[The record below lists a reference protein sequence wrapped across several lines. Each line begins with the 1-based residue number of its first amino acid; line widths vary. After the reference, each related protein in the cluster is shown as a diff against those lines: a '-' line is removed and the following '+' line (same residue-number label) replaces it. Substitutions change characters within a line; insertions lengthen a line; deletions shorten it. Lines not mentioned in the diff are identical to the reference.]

1 MVVTFVAFVTFVSTG
16 LAIAGVVA
24 ASVPIIIHLLLRRR
38 RRPVEWA
45 AFDLLR
51 EAMRRHRRRSR
62 IERLLLLAVRVLLL
76 ALLGAALAQPLLGDR
91 SIAVGPRTLHIV
103 LDDGIVSGV
112 VDADGTTALER
123 RITEVRAAIDDLAVS
138 DRVGVV
144 LAGRPVRRLV
154 DPPTADH
161 DAVIRAI
168 EGLPPRE
175 GGTDL
180 AAALDLVVE
189 SIDATGGHEIL
200 VASDFREGSVDES
213 VRPPVVP
220 GSSTVDAPRLRATA
234 PTVEPASSVRISGL
248 EIARAPW
255 SLAGSETTR
264 LVRVDLRR
272 SGETPDA
279 VTTVRIAGDA
289 VIAEESRTIDWT
301 PGVREASIELQV
313 AVDDDGG
320 ELVASV
326 ETDGGLDDLPL
337 DDLRRTMV
345 AGRRPTRVVVL
356 DRVEFG
362 GTERLD
368 RWRGADWF
376 ARALRPTDDGPL
388 ADAIEVDRVD
398 PASVD
403 ERDLLDAGLVVVGR
417 PDLIPDDFTIV
428 LSEWTRRGGVAVVLP
443 PGAETV
449 RPWAAPLFDAMS
461 LDWDAALESVDL
473 EPSRRLATDQPRSPI
488 TALLE
493 AELPELA
500 PGVSITRRLPVDAI
514 DAAARVL
521 VDDQGDPVLLQAA
534 VGEGRLVLFTV
545 APELAWTDLPVRPL
559 MVPLVQEIVRQGS
572 ALAGRGRD
580 GEVGGA
586 PPVVASATAAT
597 VVLPDG
603 ARVDWPWTAEPT
615 IDRSGV
621 VEVLDLGERVVER
634 RAVNPAV
641 ESALLGTTS
650 PEAVRAWLAPTGAV
664 EFTDAIEETEAAD
677 TGGNLA
683 AVLAAI
689 VLVLAIVETALARWF
704 ARGGVVARR
713 SAGLTGANADAEAAS
728 RARREVAA

>member
-1 MVVTFVAFVTFVSTG
+1 MVVTFVSTG
-16 LAIAGVVA
+16 LAIAGIVA

-62 IERLLLLAVRVLLL
+62 LERLLLLAVRALLL
-76 ALLGAALAQPLLGDR
+76 ALLGTALAQPLLGDR
-91 SIAVGPRTLHIV
+91 SVMVGPRTLHVV

-112 VDADGTTALER
+112 VDADGRMALER
-123 RITEVRAAIDDLAVS
+123 HVDDVRGTIAGLSSA
-138 DRVGVV
+138 DRVQVV
-144 LAGRPVRRLV
+144 LAGRPVRALV
-154 DPPTADH
+154 DPPTTDH

-168 EGLPPRE
+168 DGLPARE

-180 AAALDLVVE
+180 AAALELVGE
-189 SIDATGGHEIL
+189 TTDAPGVHEIL
-200 VASDFREGSVDES
+200 IASDFRTGSVDDA
-213 VRPPVVP
+213 VRPPSIL
-220 GSSTVDAPRLRATA
+220 GSSTVDAPRLRATSPA
-234 PTVEPASSVRISGL
+234 TEPVSSVRVAGL

-255 SLAGSETTR
+255 SLAGSESTR
-264 LVRVDLRR
+264 LARIRLRR
-272 SGETPDA
+272 SGEAPAATS
-279 VTTVRIAGDA
+279 TVRIGGDA
-289 VIAEESRTIDWT
+289 VVAEESRAIDWAA
-301 PGVREASIELQV
+301 GVREATVEMQV

-326 ETDGGLDDLPL
+326 ETAGGADDLPL
-337 DDLRRTMV
+337 DDVRRTMI

-356 DRVEFG
+356 DRDEFG
-362 GTERLD
+362 GVGRLD
-368 RWRGADWF
+368 RWRGSDWF

-398 PASVD
+398 PASVN

-417 PDLIPDDFTIV
+417 PDLVSDEFMTTLAD
-428 LSEWTRRGGVAVVLP
+428 WTRRGGVAVVLP

-449 RPWAAPLFDAMS
+449 RPWAGPLLDAMS
-461 LDWDAALESVDL
+461 IDWTAALEPVEVD
-473 EPSRRLATDQPRSPI
+473 PPRRLATDQPRSPI
-488 TALLE
+488 TRLLE
-493 AELPELA
+493 AELPDLA
-500 PGVSITRRLPVDAI
+500 PGVSIVRRLPVDSF

-521 VDDQGDPVLLQAA
+521 VDDEGDPILLQAA
-534 VGEGRLVLFTV
+534 VGEGRLALFTV

-559 MVPLVQEIVRQGS
+559 MVPLVQEIVRQGA
-572 ALAGRGRD
+572 ALARRGRD

-586 PPVVASATAAT
+586 PPVVADTSAAV
-597 VVLPDG
+597 VVLPNG
-603 ARVDWPWTAEPT
+603 ERVDWPWTVEPE

-621 VEVLDLGERVVER
+621 VEVLDLGERIVER

-641 ESALLGTTS
+641 DSATLDPS
-650 PEAVRAWLAPTGAV
+650 SIDAVRAWLAPSGAV
-664 EFTDAIEETEAAD
+664 EFTGAVVEDAAPER
-677 TGGNLA
+677 GGNLA
-683 AVLAAI
+683 AILAVVVLI
-689 VLVLAIVETALARWF
+689 LAIVETLLARWF